1 MLIYDRKSKKHLR
14 EVTVDAPD
22 NAEASL
28 IPFNEVQKSI
38 PSWISELTGV
48 DNKSFMVDAQ
58 LFNEDFFEF
67 MKRIFKQ
74 VGNELLLTSHRY
86 DWDYR

>member
-28 IPFNEVQKSI
+28 IAFNEVQKTV
-38 PSWISELTGV
+38 PSWISELTGA
-48 DNKSFMVDAQ
+48 DNKSFMVDA
-58 LFNEDFFEF
+58 
-67 MKRIFKQ
+67 
-74 VGNELLLTSHRY
+74 
-86 DWDYR
+86 